1 MAMADPADRQLIDDF
16 VERIH
21 ELAQEAVTGQSKFSA
36 NELLELAG
44 YRMGTKARRSAFNK
58 VNPFNLF
65 LQESKNAENE
75 ELRRPAPGRAGINH
89 GRPSFTGDY
98 QKAMADEYKSHQIE
112 YQRKAKELNEAPKD
126 KVAKGS
132 DLTAHRKLLKK
143 AYALS
148 GELSNHSAHHIFFI
162 VAHSANPAFRSVT
175 LQSDGYGH
183 GFYKIM
189 GNNGCALDRF
199 ETMCRGGDI
208 LATLQKPAE
217 GKEVNRDG
225 LRAVVRDMIV
235 EHISECSCY
244 QGFHLNSDCIRCFR
258 YGSSTQESAKGKPC
272 GTACW
277 PQLEMGG
284 TQHLAPT
291 TQRHHCEVTR

>member
-44 YRMGTKARRSAFNK
+44 YRIGTKARRPTFNK

-65 LQESKNAENE
+65 LQESKTAENE
-75 ELRRPAPGRAGINH
+75 ELRRPVPGRVGINH

-98 QKAMADEYKSHQIE
+98 QKAMADEYKSHQAE
-112 YQRKAKELNEAPKD
+112 YQRKAKELNEAPQD

-162 VAHSANPAFRSVT
+162 VAHSAKPAFRSVT

-183 GFYKIM
+183 AFYKIM
-189 GNNGCALDRF
+189 GNNACALNRF

-217 GKEVNRDG
+217 DKEVNRDG

-235 EHISECSCY
+235 EHISECSGNP
-244 QGFHLNSDCIRCFR
+244 GFR
-258 YGSSTQESAKGKPC
+258 
-272 GTACW
+272 
-277 PQLEMGG
+277 LEF
-284 TQHLAPT
+284 
-291 TQRHHCEVTR
+291 